1 MIEEISIRDLGVI
14 SDAKLKFGPGL
25 NVLTG
30 ETGAGKTMVLTALGL
45 LLGDRSDVGAIRQG
59 SEQATVQGTW
69 RLPEGNAVAQLVVEA
84 GGFVEENT
92 LFVNRTVSRDGRAR
106 AAVGSVNAP
115 ISLLS
120 MIGSKLVVVHGQ
132 ADQIRLKSPTAQ
144 REALD
149 NFAGLKLLLGEYA
162 TAYEAWKEASRRLKT
177 LQENLSRADQ
187 EHSDL
192 TAASEEIAKVNPLKG
207 EDAELGEKIE
217 RLTHSEELRLAVSNA
232 HEFIS
237 NQSYEEVEDAI
248 GLLGKAR
255 KQLELVSQLD
265 PKLQEQVEALKDL
278 GMQLGE
284 VSTFLGAY
292 LSGMEEGGPA
302 DLELLQSR
310 RADLSSLIRKY
321 GPTLDDVLK
330 YQESLGAR
338 LLEIDTSD
346 EMLNRLQ
353 TEVEDCHQR
362 ALVLAANLT
371 GKRLEAAA
379 TLATEVTGELAN
391 LAMGG
396 ANLRVL
402 VEPTEELGP
411 FGKDSVSILLSAY
424 PGAEPRALG
433 KGASGGELSRIML
446 ALEVVLAKNEQA
458 LTFIFDEVDAGV
470 GGAAAI
476 EVAKR
481 LARLS
486 RSAQVIVVTHLG
498 QVAAYANEHLR
509 VLKTVGQ
516 SFTGSDVVNLD
527 LEARVEEIARMIS
540 GLSESDSARGNAR
553 ELLSQAQAFAS
564 QQL

>member
-69 RLPEGNAVAQLVVEA
+69 RLPEGNEVAKLVVEA

-265 PKLQEQVEALKDL
+265 PKLQDQVEALKDL

-396 ANLRVL
+396 ANLTVL

>member
-371 GKRLEAAA
+371 EKRLEAAA

-396 ANLRVL
+396 ANLTVL

>member
-265 PKLQEQVEALKDL
+265 PKLQDQVEALKDL

-371 GKRLEAAA
+371 EKRLEAAA

>member
-1 MIEEISIRDLGVI
+1 LIEEISIRDLGVI

-371 GKRLEAAA
+371 EKRLEAAA